1 MNETQLRELILKAIS
16 EAVGDTAGAQSAA
29 PVPPASGA
37 VESGVEY
44 LGGDIET
51 G

>member
-29 PVPPASGA
+29 PVPRPPARWRAERSA
-37 VESGVEY
+37 
-44 LGGDIET
+44 T
-51 G
+51 CPP